1 MDSLVREQ
9 KQSEEL
15 LNEIRQE
22 HQKSMSLKRGLI
34 FMGCFALLLA
44 VANIGTSFVAVKLIK
59 DSEVSSSNDLVAL
72 NGVRVGTTSKQV
84 EFKVHSGASN
94 KAERRRL
101 VEESLCSNTASGY
114 QCDVTGYMDLDSS
127 IALYKEFCSDW
138 DESAPTAGCQGGGV
152 ESLLL
157 NCNGVR

>member
-15 LNEIRQE
+15 LNEIRKE
-22 HQKSMSLKRGLI
+22 HKKSMSLKRGLI
-34 FMGCFALLLA
+34 VTGCFALLLA
-44 VANIGTSFVAVKLIK
+44 IANIGTSFVAVKLIK

-84 EFKVHSGASN
+84 EFQVHAGASN
-94 KAERRRL
+94 SAERRRL

-127 IALYKEFCSDW
+127 IALYKEFCSGWSEDVPG
-138 DESAPTAGCQGGGV
+138 DRCHGGGV
-152 ESLLL
+152 ASLLL
-157 NCNGVR
+157 NCKGVR